1 MSIQRMDHVGVIV
14 SDLTAAVAF
23 FVEFGLELEGKMT
36 MESDLADRVTA
47 VKSARSE
54 IAMVRVPGGHGRL
67 ELIQYLTPEAHPGDS
82 HAPAN
87 TLGLRHLAFE
97 VDDIE
102 DVLDR
107 VRPHGAA
114 LVGEVVNYENSYRL
128 CYLRGPD
135 GIIIELAEK
144 VA

>member
-23 FVEFGLELEGKMT
+23 FVDFGLELQGKMT
-36 MESDLADRVTA
+36 MESELADRITA
-47 VKSARSE
+47 VDKAKSE
-54 IAMVRVPGGHGRL
+54 VAMVRVPGDQGCL
-67 ELIQYLTPEAHPGDS
+67 ELIQYLTPESHAGDS

-87 TLGLRHLAFE
+87 TLGLRHLAFQ
-97 VDDIE
+97 VDDVE
-102 DVLDR
+102 AVLDR
-107 VRPHGAA
+107 VRPHGAE
-114 LVGEVVNYENSYRL
+114 LVGEVVNYENSFRL

-144 VA
+144 LG